1 MSLAHKGELAD
12 RMFTFDQKGTKSLCA
27 DWNQT
32 FYMDRLLSDVHFLVG
47 DVSLS
52 ESFAMD
58 GFTQAKRKGSARMM
72 QRFVQVC
79 LIRGEWRWPRNIWT
93 CLPLCHSIKIGLAV
107 MLPIWYIRN

>member
-1 MSLAHKGELAD
+1 M
-12 RMFTFDQKGTKSLCA
+12 
-27 DWNQT
+27 
-32 FYMDRLLSDVHFLVG
+32 SDVHFLVG

-79 LIRGEWRWPRNIWT
+79 LIRGEVA
-93 CLPLCHSIKIGLAV
+93 LAKKYLDLLALCHSIKIGLAV
-107 MLPIWYIRN
+107 MLSIWYIRN